1 MSQLDSYRLRVV
13 DKTYDVESMF
23 YTLTVNLYFNNVLKD
38 KLVIVVT
45 EEQINNRKDIKEEVV
60 KAWEEYQAQ
69 IQQEPDVEVG
79 DCF

>member
-60 KAWEEYQAQ
+60 RAWEEYQAQ